1 MGGKGGAKVGKEEIK
16 AIINAALKA
25 VDPAEAIRKVVKRE
39 DDKLIV
45 AGRIYNL
52 TYFQRIIIVGGG
64 KAGAPMAAAVE
75 EILGERITGGWVNVK
90 EGYILEPSPTRIYIN
105 QAGHPTPNEA
115 GFEGAKKIMEM
126 VSGLGERD
134 LVITLISGGGSALM
148 PLPAEGITLDDKKL
162 ATSLLLRCGA
172 TINEMNALRKHISA
186 IKGGQLAKAAYPATI
201 ISLILSDVVG
211 SPLDTIASGPTAP
224 DPTTFSDAWKVLE
237 KYGILTEMPQSIVDR
252 IQRGM
257 RGEIPETPKPG
268 DPVFD
273 RVQNVIIADNYIAAT
288 AALEEAKRWGFNALL
303 LTTFLEGEAREI
315 GKAVAALGKEIA
327 IRGIPVPPPA
337 CLILGGETTVTIRGR
352 GKGGRN
358 QELALAAAIAL
369 EGWDEVTIVTLATD
383 GTDGPT
389 DAAGA
394 IVDGTTV
401 RRGLEKG
408 LSPLSYLQDND
419 SYTFF
424 KALGDLLITG
434 PTNTNVNDLVF
445 ILVKR

>member
-1 MGGKGGAKVGKEEIK
+1 MDREKVM
-16 AIINAALKA
+16 AIIRTALKA
-25 VDPAEAIRKVVKRE
+25 VDPAEAVRRVMTRE
-39 DDKLIV
+39 GDSLIV
-45 AGRIYNL
+45 AGK
-52 TYFQRIIIVGGG
+52 TYDLNQFQRIVVVGGG
-64 KAGAPMAAAVE
+64 KAGAPMASAVE
-75 EILGERITGGWVNVK
+75 EILGERISGGWVNVK
-90 EGYILEPSPTRIYIN
+90 EGYILEPSPARITIN

-115 GFEGAKKIMEM
+115 GLEGARRIMEM

-134 LVITLISGGGSALM
+134 LVIAVISGGGSALM
-148 PLPAEGITLDDKKL
+148 PLPAEDITLEDKKL
-162 ATSLLLRCGA
+162 ATSLLLKCGA
-172 TINEMNALRKHISA
+172 TINEMNAVRKHISA
-186 IKGGQLAKAAYPATI
+186 IKGGQLARAAYPATV

-224 DPTTFSDAWKVLE
+224 DPTTFSDAWDVLE
-237 KYGILTEMPQSIVDR
+237 KYDLVAQMPGRIVERLRKGI
-252 IQRGM
+252 

-273 RVQNVIIADNYIAAT
+273 RVHNVIIADNYIAAA
-288 AALEEAKRWGFNALL
+288 AALEEARRQGFNALL

-315 GKAVAALGKEIA
+315 GKAMAALGKEIA
-327 IRGIPVPPPA
+327 LRGIPIRPPA
-337 CLILGGETTVTIRGR
+337 CLILGGETTVTVRGK

-358 QELALAAAIAL
+358 QELALSAAISL
-369 EGWDEVTIVTLATD
+369 EGWEKVTVATLATD

-401 RRGLEKG
+401 RRALERG
-408 LSPLSYLQDND
+408 LSPLVFLQEND

-424 KALGDLLITG
+424 KALGDLIVTG

-445 ILVKR
+445 IFVEN

>member
-1 MGGKGGAKVGKEEIK
+1 MGKEEIK

-39 DDKLIV
+39 NDKLIV
-45 AGRIYNL
+45 ADRIYDL
-52 TYFQRIIIVGGG
+52 SYFQRIIVVGGG

-75 EILGERITGGWVNVK
+75 EVLGERITGGWVNVK
-90 EGYILEPSPTRIYIN
+90 EGYILEPFPARIYIN

-134 LVITLISGGGSALM
+134 MVITLISGGGSALM
-148 PLPAEGITLDDKKL
+148 PLPAEGITLEDKKL

-237 KYGILTEMPQSIVDR
+237 KYGILTEMPQSIVER
-252 IQRGM
+252 LQRGM
-257 RGEIPETPKPG
+257 KGEIPETPKPG

-288 AALEEAKRWGFNALL
+288 AALEEARRWGFNALL

-327 IRGIPVPPPA
+327 LRGIPIPPPA
-337 CLILGGETTVTIRGR
+337 CLILGGETTVTIKGK

-369 EGWDEVTIVTLATD
+369 EGWDEITIVTLATD

-408 LSPLSYLQDND
+408 LSPLAYLQDND

-424 KALGDLLITG
+424 KALGDLLVTG